1 MSKMYPYYNALKVEG
16 LRQCTICLMQKS
28 EDEFSRAISKLKN
41 TGLCRECKRVK
52 DKADYRKHRD
62 KRLAQYKKYA
72 EANYEKVRKINKL
85 AVNKRRFG
93 IDRNKLITED
103 SICSNCGMT
112 QEEHLDRYSLS
123 LNIHHID
130 GNGRHAEKNGM
141 KPNNDPK
148 NLQLLCQS
156 CHTKEHNL
164 KRVNRTYSSNMY
176 KKIWKTRRARAV

>member
-1 MSKMYPYYNALKVEG
+1 
-16 LRQCTICLMQKS
+16 MQKS
-28 EDEFSRAISKLKN
+28 EDGFSRAISKFKN

-130 GNGRHAEKNGM
+130 GNGRHAEPVFPAISMSLYFK
-141 KPNNDPK
+141 D
-148 NLQLLCQS
+148 
-156 CHTKEHNL
+156 
-164 KRVNRTYSSNMY
+164 
-176 KKIWKTRRARAV
+176 IAVPFVTTFLRPEFIIFI